1 MDGGQAVPA
10 GCGPARRNMLFFV
23 HGGSSVSCVA
33 LTPALAQQIAQR
45 ARRRTFDRHHHVVER
60 RVRRAGHH
68 AVLVLRRVLA
78 RVPAARRQIDAAAER
93 DRVVDD
99 HDLLMMR
106 AAGRMRVVVAKADP
120 AVRLP
125 RQAIQRRPL
134 AVEPEDHRVI
144 PDQDV
149 DLQLAAAAHQVVE
162 KVAELQL
169 AVLAV
174 RAQQAR
180 AAVEI
185 PAGDQD
191 RALRVARGL
200 DERLEVRVRIDQ
212 ERPPARRARCASNY
226 DRPRADPCARAFPV
240 FPPPCVA
247 KRLRRGVGGVAR
259 LNIPCC
265 TSTTDSMRS
274 PAT

>member
-1 MDGGQAVPA
+1 MRGT
-10 GCGPARRNMLFFV
+10 
-23 HGGSSVSCVA
+23 
-33 LTPALAQQIAQR
+33 TPAVAQQIAQR
-45 ARRRTFDRHHHVVER
+45 ARGRTFDRHHDVVER

-68 AVLVLRRVLA
+68 AVLILRRVLA
-78 RVPAARRQIDAAAER
+78 RVPAARRQIDAAAES

-99 HDLLMMR
+99 HDLLMVR
-106 AAGRMRVVVAKADP
+106 AAGRVRVVVAKADP

-134 AVEPEDHRVI
+134 AVEPEDHGKV

-200 DERLEVRVRIDQ
+200 DERLEVRVRVDQ
-212 ERPPARRARCASNY
+212 DARPRGVLDAPAITTDREQTRVLALFQFFRRHRRKTPAAGRGFLNTPSARPPPTTCA
-226 DRPRADPCARAFPV
+226 RPRHSAAD
-240 FPPPCVA
+240 
-247 KRLRRGVGGVAR
+247 
-259 LNIPCC
+259 
-265 TSTTDSMRS
+265 S
-274 PAT
+274 PARP